1 MKAFGRLYQRLD
13 STTST
18 NLKVEALVQYFEET
32 PPQDAAWGLNLL
44 LGKRQRRMVTSRMLR
59 DAFLR
64 SFPDFPEWLLE
75 ESYGHVGDTGETIS
89 LLLASRG
96 ICPNESRH
104 SVSLSSW
111 MEDRISKL
119 SGKED
124 QQRAE
129 KIFEW
134 WSNLSVDECYLLNK
148 LLTGGLRVGVS
159 QKLVV
164 RALSKWS
171 GISEAELTHRLMGE
185 FEPSEENF
193 QQLLSVGGGKK
204 VPSQPYPFFLA
215 SPLEEN
221 DWKSLDFKHLQLEY
235 KWDGIRA
242 QLIFREGE
250 VFLWS
255 RGEDLITNQFPEIVE
270 AASNLPQ
277 GTVLDGE
284 LLCWNED
291 QPLPFSFL
299 QKRLGRKKVSSKLLE
314 VTPVFFWPMT
324 VLKPMVRICE
334 SIP

>member
-1 MKAFGRLYQRLD
+1 
-13 STTST
+13 
-18 NLKVEALVQYFEET
+18 
-32 PPQDAAWGLNLL
+32 
-44 LGKRQRRMVTSRMLR
+44 ML
-59 DAFLR
+59 FR
-64 SFPDFPEWLLE
+64 SQ
-75 ESYGHVGDTGETIS
+75 
-89 LLLASRG
+89 
-96 ICPNESRH
+96 

-134 WSNLSVDECYLLNK
+134 WSRLTVDECYLLNK

-193 QQLLSVGGGKK
+193 QQLLSEGGGKK

-221 DWKSLDFKHLQLEY
+221 DWKSLDFNHLQLEY

-299 QKRLGRKKVSSKLLE
+299 QKRLGRKKVSPKLLDSHPCILLAYDCLE
-314 VTPVFFWPMT
+314 ANGEDLREHS
-324 VLKPMVRICE
+324 LKERREILEILIQDCDEPRLKISSCLSADSKE
-334 SIP
+334 SLEILRDSSRDFGAEGLMLKKKESRSEEHTSELQSQD

>member
-13 STTST
+13 STTSI

-44 LGKRQRRMVTSRMLR
+44 LGKRQRRIVTSRMLR

-64 SFPDFPEWLLE
+64 SFPDFPVWLLE
-75 ESYGHVGDTGETIS
+75 ESYGHVGDTGETVS

-96 ICPNESRH
+96 ICPNESQH

-134 WSNLSVDECYLLNK
+134 WSSLTVDECYLLNK

-171 GISEAELTHRLMGE
+171 EIPEAELTHRFMGE
-185 FEPSEENF
+185 FEPSRRISNDFYLKEEVRKF
-193 QQLLSVGGGKK
+193 PASLILSSSLPLLRKMIGNLWISTIPTKG
-204 VPSQPYPFFLA
+204 
-215 SPLEEN
+215 LE
-221 DWKSLDFKHLQLEY
+221 
-235 KWDGIRA
+235 GIQR
-242 QLIFREGE
+242 
-250 VFLWS
+250 W
-255 RGEDLITNQFPEIVE
+255 
-270 AASNLPQ
+270 
-277 GTVLDGE
+277 
-284 LLCWNED
+284 
-291 QPLPFSFL
+291 
-299 QKRLGRKKVSSKLLE
+299 
-314 VTPVFFWPMT
+314 
-324 VLKPMVRICE
+324 
-334 SIP
+334 